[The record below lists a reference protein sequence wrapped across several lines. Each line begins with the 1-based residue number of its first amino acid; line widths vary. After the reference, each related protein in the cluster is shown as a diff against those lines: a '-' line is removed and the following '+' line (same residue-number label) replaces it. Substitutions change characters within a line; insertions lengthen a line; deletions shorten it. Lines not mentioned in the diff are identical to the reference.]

1 MKGDPMGHA
10 HEVRLPSL
18 GQTSDEMQVVRW
30 YKKVGDPVAIAEPLL
45 CVETDK
51 AQVDVEAAESGVVL
65 RILAQ
70 EGEVLREGDAVAFI
84 GQPGD
89 HVPSSERG
97 GMTWH

>member
-1 MKGDPMGHA
+1 MEQA

-18 GQTSDEMQVVRW
+18 GQTSDEMQIVQW
-30 YKKVGDPVAIAEPLL
+30 YKKVGDPIAVAEPLL

-65 RILAQ
+65 RILA
-70 EGEVLREGDAVAFI
+70 EAGEVLREGDAVAFI
-84 GQPGD
+84 GHPGD
-89 HVPSSERG
+89 HLPASERG

>member
-1 MKGDPMGHA
+1 MGHA

-18 GQTSDEMQVVRW
+18 GQTSDEMQIVRW
-30 YKKVGDPVAIAEPLL
+30 YKKVGEPIAVAERLL

-51 AQVDVEAAESGVVL
+51 AQVDVEAAESGLVL
-65 RILAQ
+65 RILAE

-89 HVPSSERG
+89 HIPPLERG
-97 GMTWH
+97 DMTWH

>member
-1 MKGDPMGHA
+1 MGHA

-18 GQTSDEMQVVRW
+18 GQTSDEMQIGRW
-30 YKKVGDPVAIAEPLL
+30 YKKVGEPIAVAERLL

-65 RILAQ
+65 RILAE

-89 HVPSSERG
+89 HIPPLERG
-97 GMTWH
+97 DMTWH